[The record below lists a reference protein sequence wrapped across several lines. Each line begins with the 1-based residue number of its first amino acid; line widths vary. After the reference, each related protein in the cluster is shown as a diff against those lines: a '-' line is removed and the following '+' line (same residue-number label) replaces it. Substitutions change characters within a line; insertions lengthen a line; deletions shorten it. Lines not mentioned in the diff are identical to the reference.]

1 MFKGIIFAIIFIAM
15 AVFGIHKGYHNTIAD
30 FGNEAKPFADLAV
43 EKVEKGIEK
52 SKEGAEKTKE
62 VTNKVATEVK
72 ERTN

>member
-43 EKVEKGIEK
+43 DKAKKGLETAK
-52 SKEGAEKTKE
+52 ESPSKAKE

-72 ERTN
+72 DKTN